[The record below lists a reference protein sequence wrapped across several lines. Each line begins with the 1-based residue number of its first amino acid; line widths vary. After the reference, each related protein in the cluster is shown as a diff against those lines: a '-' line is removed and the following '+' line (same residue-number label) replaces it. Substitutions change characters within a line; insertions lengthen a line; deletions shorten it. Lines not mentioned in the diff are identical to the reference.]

1 MHLSVYQS
9 CIGEGGGDQKFMIL
23 LLGQGCPSSPPYM
36 FLLIRGYHTTVV
48 LPIPDVVPYAMGT
61 GQNKNLF
68 KMVLQRG
75 AMQQVP
81 GVEYTE

>member
-23 LLGQGCPSSPPYM
+23 LLGQGCPSS
-36 FLLIRGYHTTVV
+36 HTTVV